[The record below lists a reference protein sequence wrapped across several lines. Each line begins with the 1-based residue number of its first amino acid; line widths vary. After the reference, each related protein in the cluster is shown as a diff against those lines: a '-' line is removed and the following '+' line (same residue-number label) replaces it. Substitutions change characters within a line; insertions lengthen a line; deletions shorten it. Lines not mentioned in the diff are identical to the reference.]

1 MPDTPHTPVPPAATP
16 PPDETPIVWRGGLS
30 TRPRLLR
37 IGAWLGSP
45 AMLWLVVFFVLPALL
60 LLAISFASRA
70 PTGGIEWT
78 FTLDNFKRLAG
89 YGLFGWSPANGQ
101 ILLRSLTIATVSTV
115 ICVLL
120 AYPLAFFIAARPAR
134 TRMLW
139 LIVLTV
145 PFWTNLIVRT
155 CAWLILLGP
164 ESPLTRL
171 SAALGFTEAG
181 SALYPSTF
189 ATLLGMISAYLPFVV
204 MPLYGAVEKLN
215 WNLIEAA
222 QDLYGGRWRVFRHA
236 ILPQTYA
243 ALFVGVLL
251 AFIPAMSTFLIS
263 DILGGARFMLIGNLI
278 QTQFTFGSGN
288 PPYAAAMSLVLIL
301 FTLVIIALFSR
312 FGGKREDI
320 A

>member
-1 MPDTPHTPVPPAATP
+1 MPDAPGQPPVPAAPPAADAP
-16 PPDETPIVWRGGLS
+16 VAWRGELVALS
-30 TRPRLLR
+30 RLR
-37 IGAWLGSP
+37 RGGALLGSP
-45 AMLWLVVFFVLPALL
+45 ALLWLTLFFVLPTLL
-60 LLAISFASRA
+60 LLAIAFTTRSS
-70 PTGGIEWT
+70 TGGIEWT

-101 ILLRSLTIATVSTV
+101 ILLRSIAIATASTGL
-115 ICVLL
+115 CLLL
-120 AYPLAFFIAARPAR
+120 AYPLAFFIACRPAR
-134 TRMLW
+134 TRVLW

-171 SAALGFTEAG
+171 AAALGLAEPGA
-181 SALYPSTF
+181 ALYPSTF
-189 ATLLGMISAYLPFVV
+189 ATLLGMISAYLPFMV
-204 MPLYGAVEKLN
+204 MPLYGAVEKLD
-215 WNLIEAA
+215 WKLIEAA

-243 ALFVGVLL
+243 ALFVGVIL

-278 QTQFTFGSGN
+278 QTQFSFGSGN
-288 PPYAAAMSLVLIL
+288 PPYAAAMALVLIV
-301 FTLVIIALFSR
+301 FTLVIIAVFSR
-312 FGGKREDI
+312 LGGKREDL